1 MGYLDYEYD
10 DAHRM
15 TALENNAGE
24 RIEYTLN
31 AAGNRLGT
39 TTKNGS
45 GAIQR
50 LQNQVFDELSR
61 LHQSLGANGQVTEY
75 SYDDNGNTTAIKD
88 GLNHTTN
95 QTFDALDRLI
105 AVTDPLT
112 NTADYDYDT
121 RDNLTQVSDP
131 RGIVTGYVYDGLD
144 NLIQE
149 ASADAGTT
157 VNLYDAAGNLTQS
170 TDARGVVVQYAYD
183 ALNRLTAITYPASPA
198 ENVTYTYDTGTNGI
212 GRLAS
217 ISDASGSITF
227 AYDDRGNV
235 TAETRVID
243 GQSYATAYSFD
254 LADKLT
260 AMTYPSGRIV
270 SYSRDA
276 LGRITQV
283 TTQADATAPVETV
296 ASSMAYLPFGSAN
309 GWTFGNGVVASHTYD
324 QDYRL
329 TELDEGSVL
338 DRSYGYSLV
347 NNIVSITN
355 HLDTS
360 RSQTFGYDP
369 LQRLTDATGVYGDID
384 YTYDAVGNRLT
395 RAIVEATGTLSETY
409 AYDTASNRLLSV
421 TRDDAGTVTTRTLG
435 YTAGG
440 NITSDSGHDG
450 VAATYTYNDRNRYT
464 ALAKGAVS
472 ADYEHNALG
481 QRVRKTVDGATT
493 HFHYDTSGQLIAESD
508 VAGAVLREYLYA
520 DGRRLAM
527 AAVPSGGTPEILTL
541 DSEDPSATVVG
552 NWKSSSAG
560 GGYLGTQYETHKK
573 ANSATAWVIWPF
585 SLTTSGDYEVYARWV
600 DHPKRATNAT
610 YTIDNG
616 ALSQSVQVD
625 QTANGGAWQLLGTY
639 TLDAAQG
646 VTVTL
651 TNDANDTV
659 VADGVELRKIG
670 GSTAPALFYYHNDHL
685 GTPQRLTD
693 ASGSLAWDAD
703 YEPFGETDELTSSVS
718 QALRFPGQYAD
729 GESGFS
735 DNYFRT
741 YDPSIGRYTQS
752 DPIGLQGGIGRY
764 LYAYANSVRL
774 TDPFGL
780 AVILNF
786 SDGPVTSSENR
797 SGGGQQVFVIPS
809 GDASGLRDAD
819 TIIARDGTVIKV
831 PDPVVVIIWDQGSLD
846 SFDEEKADGLPLL
859 PPVPNPLMPESL
871 RDKIYPKFIP
881 DPKNEFGDFFFGDKP
896 FFFEECRM

>member
-1 MGYLDYEYD
+1 MSVV
-10 DAHRM
+10 
-15 TALENNAGE
+15 NAQTPHQ
-24 RIEYTLN
+24 R
-31 AAGNRLGT
+31 
-39 TTKNGS
+39 S
-45 GAIQR
+45 GC
-50 LQNQVFDELSR
+50 L
-61 LHQSLGANGQVTEY
+61 
-75 SYDDNGNTTAIKD
+75 
-88 GLNHTTN
+88 
-95 QTFDALDRLI
+95 
-105 AVTDPLT
+105 
-112 NTADYDYDT
+112 
-121 RDNLTQVSDP
+121 
-131 RGIVTGYVYDGLD
+131 
-144 NLIQE
+144 
-149 ASADAGTT
+149 
-157 VNLYDAAGNLTQS
+157 
-170 TDARGVVVQYAYD
+170 
-183 ALNRLTAITYPASPA
+183 
-198 ENVTYTYDTGTNGI
+198 
-212 GRLAS
+212 
-217 ISDASGSITF
+217 
-227 AYDDRGNV
+227 
-235 TAETRVID
+235 
-243 GQSYATAYSFD
+243 
-254 LADKLT
+254 
-260 AMTYPSGRIV
+260 
-270 SYSRDA
+270 
-276 LGRITQV
+276 
-283 TTQADATAPVETV
+283 
-296 ASSMAYLPFGSAN
+296 
-309 GWTFGNGVVASHTYD
+309 
-324 QDYRL
+324 L
-329 TELDEGSVL
+329 TEL

-741 YDPSIGRYTQS
+741 YDPSVGRYTQS
-752 DPIGLQGGIGRY
+752 DPIGLAGGLNTYG
-764 LYAYANSVRL
+764 YALNNPPGYSDSRGLSVALVERGVRGYVAVVRGAMALGGAVGTYAALQQMSPSNRA
-774 TDPFGL
+774 
-780 AVILNF
+780 AVQDAL
-786 SDGPVTSSENR
+786 
-797 SGGGQQVFVIPS
+797 S
-809 GDASGLRDAD
+809 GDSEGPTTYEFPATPTLVEPQEATEAGDRASSRSCNAQEWNQCNQQCGGVAEACRVYTKWRPRLRGE
-819 TIIARDGTVIKV
+819 TLVY
-831 PDPVVVIIWDQGSLD
+831 GSE
-846 SFDEEKADGLPLL
+846 DELACSCYD
-859 PPVPNPLMPESL
+859 
-871 RDKIYPKFIP
+871 D
-881 DPKNEFGDFFFGDKP
+881 D
-896 FFFEECRM
+896 C

>member
-1 MGYLDYEYD
+1 MRKG
-10 DAHRM
+10 
-15 TALENNAGE
+15 
-24 RIEYTLN
+24 
-31 AAGNRLGT
+31 
-39 TTKNGS
+39 
-45 GAIQR
+45 
-50 LQNQVFDELSR
+50 
-61 LHQSLGANGQVTEY
+61 
-75 SYDDNGNTTAIKD
+75 
-88 GLNHTTN
+88 
-95 QTFDALDRLI
+95 
-105 AVTDPLT
+105 
-112 NTADYDYDT
+112 
-121 RDNLTQVSDP
+121 
-131 RGIVTGYVYDGLD
+131 
-144 NLIQE
+144 
-149 ASADAGTT
+149 
-157 VNLYDAAGNLTQS
+157 
-170 TDARGVVVQYAYD
+170 
-183 ALNRLTAITYPASPA
+183 
-198 ENVTYTYDTGTNGI
+198 
-212 GRLAS
+212 
-217 ISDASGSITF
+217 
-227 AYDDRGNV
+227 
-235 TAETRVID
+235 
-243 GQSYATAYSFD
+243 
-254 LADKLT
+254 
-260 AMTYPSGRIV
+260 
-270 SYSRDA
+270 
-276 LGRITQV
+276 
-283 TTQADATAPVETV
+283 
-296 ASSMAYLPFGSAN
+296 
-309 GWTFGNGVVASHTYD
+309 HTYD

-329 TELDEGSVL
+329 TDLDEGSVL

-384 YTYDAVGNRLT
+384 YSYDAVGNRLT
-395 RAIVEATGTLSETY
+395 RAIVDATGTLSETY

-421 TRDDAGTVTTRTLG
+421 TRDEAGTVTTRTLG

-508 VAGAVLREYLYA
+508 DTGGVLREYLYA

-616 ALSQSVQVD
+616 APSQSVPVD
-625 QTANGGAWQLLGTY
+625 QTANGGAWQLLGAY
-639 TLDAAQG
+639 TLDAAQA

-651 TNDANDTV
+651 ANDANDTV

-693 ASGSLAWDAD
+693 ASGGLAWDAD

-729 GESGFS
+729 GETGFNY
-735 DNYFRT
+735 NYFRT

-752 DPIGLQGGIGRY
+752 DPIGLRGGMNT
-764 LYAYANSVRL
+764 YAYVLGNPLSGIDPDGQNTLVLRGAGTISYQAATRAGAGALGAYLGTQVALSLMSPANREAIENALGDSAALATDHPSHADEREALSMTGAESCAELAWAINVLKEGIAWRRTDLDPRDARTGVGAGHRTRIANMESKLSQLQSIYNVRC
-774 TDPFGL
+774 
-780 AVILNF
+780 
-786 SDGPVTSSENR
+786 
-797 SGGGQQVFVIPS
+797 
-809 GDASGLRDAD
+809 GDAG
-819 TIIARDGTVIKV
+819 
-831 PDPVVVIIWDQGSLD
+831 
-846 SFDEEKADGLPLL
+846 EMCE
-859 PPVPNPLMPESL
+859 
-871 RDKIYPKFIP
+871 
-881 DPKNEFGDFFFGDKP
+881 
-896 FFFEECRM
+896 